1 MAIYFQMLIS
11 MFLNA
16 FLLSF
21 VFARLSRCESRAAQ
35 VLFSDKAIL
44 NREILPNGIT
54 RYNLSTQV
62 FDADS
67 KYPIVEAHVR
77 LYAVRHG
84 TMHSKAYRNMRHPM
98 NMEPMR
104 ISIPN
109 DDLGAVLYT
118 SIPTKA
124 VHHIDYQSPLNPPSK
139 RKFGPEDG
147 RVDDPNFVMSP
158 CGLNLRENDSYT
170 GGQDGLRCAICGETY
185 GTVANLLQHIRYS
198 QHLERHDDVPVQGSH
213 QELDVDAIFRHRAPY
228 RAARPPKQKLDREEG
243 VGIGS
248 DNDDKSNNE
257 QDGSSGQDKKGS
269 GELDDIEKPSEASA
283 PWYEEYRSYLKEA
296 NIEIICV
303 VEAIDPIMSGTFQA
317 IQSYTLDDIV
327 FDAEFAPCV
336 LTDTESGPK
345 DIGWLSRWF
354 VGRSAVG
361 RSVKVDL
368 DSFHKV
374 EKRR

>member
-35 VLFSDKAIL
+35 VLFSNKATL

-84 TMHSKAYRNMRHPM
+84 AMHSKEYENMRHPM

-104 ISIPN
+104 ISMPN

-124 VHHIDYQSPLNPPSK
+124 VHHIDYQSPLNPPRK

-147 RVDDPNFVMSP
+147 RVDDSNFVMSP

-185 GTVANLLQHIRYS
+185 GTAANLIQHIRYS
-198 QHLERHDDVPVQGSH
+198 QHLERHDDVPVVGSH
-213 QELDVDAIFRHRAPY
+213 QELDVDTIFRHKAPS
-228 RAARPPKQKLDREEG
+228 RSARPAKQTLGREEG
-243 VGIGS
+243 VGICG
-248 DNDDKSNNE
+248 DNVAKSTSE
-257 QDGSSGQDKKGS
+257 QDGSTCQDKHG
-269 GELDDIEKPSEASA
+269 GETGDVENPSEASA
-283 PWYEEYRSYLKEA
+283 PWYEEYRTFFREA

-336 LTDTESGPK
+336 LTDTGSGPK